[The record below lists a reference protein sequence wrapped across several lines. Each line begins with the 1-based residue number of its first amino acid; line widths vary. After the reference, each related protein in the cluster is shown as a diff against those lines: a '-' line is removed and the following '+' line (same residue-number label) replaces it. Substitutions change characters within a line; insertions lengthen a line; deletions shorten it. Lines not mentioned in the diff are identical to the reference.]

1 MRVIAIIFFLIG
13 LSMTSYH
20 SYQLYIQKNIVT
32 SINKQDLNASLT
44 NDPTQE
50 TKTKPSPSYKQGDLV
65 AELIIPSIQSTFPVL
80 LGSDNE
86 ILKKGI
92 GMYQSKWTT
101 LPSQEGHTVLS
112 GHRDTVFTR
121 LGEIKIGD
129 YLIVEF
135 ENRLFPYK
143 VKNIWIT
150 SKNDRSVIVS
160 KDEPTLT
167 LTTCYPFHYIGSAP
181 KRYIV
186 QGTLEE
192 KEITSNELF
201 K

>member
-1 MRVIAIIFFLIG
+1 M
-13 LSMTSYH
+13 
-20 SYQLYIQKNIVT
+20 K
-32 SINKQDLNASLT
+32 
-44 NDPTQE
+44 
-50 TKTKPSPSYKQGDLV
+50 
-65 AELIIPSIQSTFPVL
+65 
-80 LGSDNE
+80 
-86 ILKKGI
+86 
-92 GMYQSKWTT
+92 
-101 LPSQEGHTVLS
+101 
-112 GHRDTVFTR
+112 
-121 LGEIKIGD
+121 
-129 YLIVEF
+129 F

-192 KEITSNELF
+192 WVTTGSAPTNLVTTDKGNERTRSMCEYPTWPIYNGSGDVDVAESYSCSR
-201 K
+201 